1 MICVMIR
8 NKKQGT
14 TWEITDK
21 AQIKRLLDDPK
32 NYEEVKTEPA
42 KPELPKK
49 PEKSG

>member
-1 MICVMIR
+1 MQIR

-32 NYEEVKTEPA
+32 SYEEVK
-42 KPELPKK
+42 PETKK